1 MTRPGAHQSTG
12 SAVAAAGAAARVVC
26 GPTHPVVCERHAAL
40 RLADGTRLVSDIYLP
55 AGQTGPWPAIL
66 ERTPYNKLGANLVL
80 SAKYFASHGY
90 AVVLQDVRGRYESD
104 GEFYPFGNE
113 GPDGVETLAWIRTQP
128 WCDGRVATMG
138 LSYSSCTQTSL
149 AALNPPGLAAQ
160 FVSMGFHNYHTASMR
175 QGGALEVRFALYAFM
190 MAQTSREAM
199 ADRTTRIA
207 TERAWGEIRSWLAQ
221 LPPKPGLTP
230 LRHVPSY
237 ERWLADIWQHGDYD
251 DYWAARAGYSIEG
264 LYDRHADVPVYLCG
278 GWYDSYARS
287 TVANY
292 VELSRRKK
300 SPIRLI
306 MGPWI
311 HGGAN
316 LDLPYAGD
324 AEFGPDAPLGY
335 DQFRLRWFDE
345 TLRGAP
351 PAQAPPVEA
360 LGQKKGDARDGAREE
375 GPVQIFV
382 MGGGSGRKVPGSG
395 KLDVG
400 GRWRAERDWPP
411 ARTGYTPFYL
421 QPGGGLTPHS
431 PPAGAAPSR
440 YVFDPADPVPT
451 IGGNI
456 SVGYDIMPGGGF
468 DQRGGPH
475 VYGAR
480 DTLPLSARRDI
491 LVFST
496 PPLAGDVEVTG
507 TVVVHLWAASS
518 ALDTDFTAKLI
529 DVYPPN
535 PDYPDGYDLNIGDS
549 VIRARYRAGRERPE
563 LLEPGRPYEFE
574 ITLYP
579 TSVLFCRGHRI
590 RLHIASSNFP
600 RFDVNPN
607 TGGPL
612 GADQARVIATQTV
625 FHDAA
630 RPSRV
635 ILPIIPT

>member
-1 MTRPGAHQSTG
+1 MTVRPAP
-12 SAVAAAGAAARVVC
+12 AAT
-26 GPTHPVVCERHAAL
+26 PTHPVTCERHVEM
-40 RLADGTRLVSDIYLP
+40 RLADGTRLVSDVYLP
-55 AGQTGPWPAIL
+55 VPSSAPTGAGQAGRTASSGAGPWPAIL

-80 SAKYFASHGY
+80 SAKFFASHGY
-90 AVVLQDVRGRYESD
+90 AVVLQDVRGRYESE
-104 GEFYPFGNE
+104 GEFYAFGNE
-113 GPDGVETLAWIRTQP
+113 APDGVETVAWVRAQP

-149 AALNPPGLAAQ
+149 AALDPPGLAAQ

-190 MAQTSREAM
+190 MAQTSRAAA
-199 ADRTTRIA
+199 ADATTRVA
-207 TERAWGEIRSWLAQ
+207 MQQAWGEIRSWLGH

-230 LRHVPSY
+230 LRHTPSY
-237 ERWLADIWQHGDYD
+237 EQWLLDIWRHGEYD
-251 DYWAARAGYSIEG
+251 EYWAGRPGYSIEG
-264 LYDRHADVPVYLCG
+264 LYDRHADVPLYFCG

-287 TVANY
+287 TVTNY
-292 VELSRRKK
+292 VELSRRKRG
-300 SPIRLI
+300 PVRLI

-311 HGGAN
+311 HGSAS
-316 LDLPYAGD
+316 LDLSYAGD

-335 DQFRLRWFDE
+335 DQFRLRWFDAV
-345 TLRGAP
+345 LRGGRP
-351 PAQAPPVEA
+351 GGVE
-360 LGQKKGDARDGAREE
+360 EP
-375 GPVQIFV
+375 PVQIFV
-382 MGGGSGRKVPGSG
+382 MGGGSGRKVPGTG

-400 GRWRAERDWPP
+400 GRWRAEREWPP
-411 ARTGYTPFYL
+411 ARTEYTPFYL
-421 QPGGGLTPHS
+421 QPGGGLSPQS
-431 PPAGAAPSR
+431 PPDGAGSSR

-480 DTLPLSARRDI
+480 DGLPLSARRDV

-496 PPLAGDVEVTG
+496 PPLTHDVEVTG

-518 ALDTDFTAKLI
+518 APDTDFTAKLL
-529 DVYPPN
+529 DVYPAN
-535 PDYPDGYDLNIGDS
+535 PDYPDGYELNIGDS
-549 VIRARYRAGRERPE
+549 IIRARYREERDRPE
-563 LLEPGRPYEFE
+563 WLEPGRPYHFT

-579 TSVLFCRGHRI
+579 TSLVFCRGHRV
-590 RLHIASSNFP
+590 RLHVSSSNFP

-612 GADQARVIATQTV
+612 GADQARQPAVQTV

-635 ILPIIPT
+635 ILPILPS

>member
-1 MTRPGAHQSTG
+1 MRP
-12 SAVAAAGAAARVVC
+12 VDAGWAT
-26 GPTHPVVCERHAAL
+26 PTHPVGCERHVAM
-40 RLADGTRLVSDIYLP
+40 RLADGTRLASDVYLP
-55 AGQTGPWPAIL
+55 AGAPGPWPVIL
-66 ERTPYNKLGANLVL
+66 ERTPYNKLGAALVL

-90 AVVLQDVRGRYESD
+90 AVVLQDVRGRFESE

-113 GPDGVETLAWIRTQP
+113 GPDGAETVAWVRAQP
-128 WCDGRVATMG
+128 WCDGRVATIG

-149 AALNPPGLAAQ
+149 AALDPPGLAAQ

-175 QGGALEVRFALYAFM
+175 QGGALEVRFAIYSFM
-190 MAQTSREAM
+190 MAITSHEAM
-199 ADRTTRIA
+199 ADAATRVA
-207 TERAWGEIRSWLAQ
+207 MNQAWGEVRDWLAQ
-221 LPPKPGLTP
+221 LPPKAGLTP

-237 ERWLADIWQHGDYD
+237 ERWLLDIWQHGDYD
-251 DYWAARAGYSIEG
+251 EYWSGRPGYSIEG
-264 LYDRHADVPVYLCG
+264 LYERHADVPVYFCG

-287 TVANY
+287 TVTNY

-300 SPIRLI
+300 GPVRLI

-316 LDLPYAGD
+316 LDLSYSGD

-335 DQFRLRWFDE
+335 DQFRLRWFDAV
-345 TLRGAP
+345 LRGA
-351 PAQAPPVEA
+351 
-360 LGQKKGDARDGAREE
+360 RDGRASRGLVPE
-375 GPVQIFV
+375 GGNAPLDEPPVQIFV

-400 GRWRAERDWPP
+400 GRWRAEREWPP
-411 ARTGYTPFYL
+411 ARTEYSPFYL
-421 QPGGGLTPHS
+421 QPGGGLAPHS

-440 YVFDPADPVPT
+440 FVFDPADPVPT
-451 IGGNI
+451 IGGNL

-468 DQRGGPH
+468 DQRGGSH

-480 DTLPLSARRDI
+480 DRLSLSARRDV

-496 PPLAGDVEVTG
+496 PPLARDVEVTG
-507 TVVVHLWAASS
+507 TVEVHLWAASS

-529 DVYPPN
+529 DVYPSN
-535 PDYPDGYDLNIGDS
+535 PDYPDGYELNIGDS
-549 VIRARYRAGRERPE
+549 IIRARYRGDRERPE
-563 LLEPGRPYEFE
+563 LLEPGRPYEFT
-574 ITLYP
+574 IALYP
-579 TSVLFCRGHRI
+579 TSLVFKRGHRI
-590 RLHIASSNFP
+590 RLHVSSSNFP

-612 GADQARVIATQTV
+612 GLDQARQTATQTV
-625 FHDAA
+625 FHDAG

-635 ILPIIPT
+635 VLPIIPA

>member
-1 MTRPGAHQSTG
+1 MSPSPRNGAPPLSGWAT
-12 SAVAAAGAAARVVC
+12 
-26 GPTHPVVCERHAAL
+26 PTHPVACERHVTM
-40 RLADGTRLVSDIYLP
+40 RLSDGTHLASDVYLP
-55 AGQTGPWPAIL
+55 APSGHPWSAPQAQGRTAGAPGPWPAIL
-66 ERTPYNKLGANLVL
+66 ERTPYNKLGAPLVL

-90 AVVLQDVRGRYESD
+90 AVVLQDVRGRFESE

-113 GPDGVETLAWIRTQP
+113 GSDGVETVAWVRAQP
-128 WCDGRVATMG
+128 WCDGRVATIG

-149 AALNPPGLAAQ
+149 AALDPPGLAAQ

-175 QGGALEVRFALYAFM
+175 QGGALEVRFALYSFM
-190 MAQTSREAM
+190 MALTSHEA
-199 ADRTTRIA
+199 ASDAATRVA
-207 TERAWGEIRSWLAQ
+207 MNQAWGEIRSWLAQ

-237 ERWLADIWQHGDYD
+237 ERWLLDIWQHGDYD
-251 DYWAARAGYSIEG
+251 AYWSGRPGYSIEG
-264 LYDRHADVPVYLCG
+264 LYERHADVPIYFCG

-287 TVANY
+287 TVTNY

-300 SPIRLI
+300 GPVRLI

-316 LDLPYAGD
+316 LDLAYSGD

-335 DQFRLRWFDE
+335 DQFRLRWFDAV
-345 TLRGAP
+345 LSPKGAN
-351 PAQAPPVEA
+351 
-360 LGQKKGDARDGAREE
+360 GAVDEP
-375 GPVQIFV
+375 PVQIFV

-400 GRWRAERDWPP
+400 GRWRTEREWPP
-411 ARTGYTPFYL
+411 ARTEYTPFYL
-421 QPGGGLTPHS
+421 QPGGGLAPHS
-431 PPAGAAPSR
+431 PPAGAVPSR
-440 YVFDPADPVPT
+440 FVFDPADPVPT

-475 VYGAR
+475 IYGAR
-480 DTLPLSARRDI
+480 DRLPLSARRDV

-496 PPLAGDVEVTG
+496 PPLARDVEVTG
-507 TVVVHLWAASS
+507 TVEVHLWAASS

-535 PDYPDGYDLNIGDS
+535 PDYPDGYELNIGDS
-549 VIRARYRAGRERPE
+549 IIRARYRDDRERPE
-563 LLEPGRPYEFE
+563 LLEPGRPYEFT

-579 TSVLFCRGHRI
+579 TSLVFKRGHRI
-590 RLHIASSNFP
+590 RLHVSSSNFP

-612 GADQARVIATQTV
+612 GLDQARQTATQTV
-625 FHDAA
+625 FHDAG

>member
-1 MTRPGAHQSTG
+1 
-12 SAVAAAGAAARVVC
+12 
-26 GPTHPVVCERHAAL
+26 
-40 RLADGTRLVSDIYLP
+40 
-55 AGQTGPWPAIL
+55 
-66 ERTPYNKLGANLVL
+66 
-80 SAKYFASHGY
+80 
-90 AVVLQDVRGRYESD
+90 
-104 GEFYPFGNE
+104 
-113 GPDGVETLAWIRTQP
+113 
-128 WCDGRVATMG
+128 
-138 LSYSSCTQTSL
+138 
-149 AALNPPGLAAQ
+149 
-160 FVSMGFHNYHTASMR
+160 
-175 QGGALEVRFALYAFM
+175 
-190 MAQTSREAM
+190 
-199 ADRTTRIA
+199 
-207 TERAWGEIRSWLAQ
+207 
-221 LPPKPGLTP
+221 
-230 LRHVPSY
+230 
-237 ERWLADIWQHGDYD
+237 
-251 DYWAARAGYSIEG
+251 
-264 LYDRHADVPVYLCG
+264 
-278 GWYDSYARS
+278 
-287 TVANY
+287 
-292 VELSRRKK
+292 
-300 SPIRLI
+300 

-316 LDLPYAGD
+316 LDLSYSGD

-335 DQFRLRWFDE
+335 DQFRLRWFDAV
-345 TLRGAP
+345 LRGGS
-351 PAQAPPVEA
+351 PARSSPAEA
-360 LGQKKGDARDGAREE
+360 FGRRGTGDAGNGGREE
-375 GPVQIFV
+375 SPVQIFV

-400 GRWRAERDWPP
+400 GRWRAEQEWPP
-411 ARTGYTPFYL
+411 ARTEYTPFYL

-480 DTLPLSARRDI
+480 DTLPLSARRDV

-496 PPLAGDVEVTG
+496 PPLARDVEVTG
-507 TVVVHLWAASS
+507 TAVVHLWAASS

-535 PDYPDGYDLNIGDS
+535 PDYPDGYELNIGDS
-549 VIRARYRAGRERPE
+549 IIRARYRSGRERPE
-563 LLEPGRPYEFE
+563 PLEPGRPYEFT

-579 TSVLFCRGHRI
+579 TSVLFRRGHRI
-590 RLHIASSNFP
+590 RLHVASSNFP

-612 GADQARVIATQTV
+612 GVDQARVIATQTV

>member
-1 MTRPGAHQSTG
+1 MTASPSGAGWAT
-12 SAVAAAGAAARVVC
+12 
-26 GPTHPVVCERHAAL
+26 PTHPVTCERHVVM
-40 RLADGTRLVSDIYLP
+40 RLADGTRLAADVYLP
-55 AGQTGPWPAIL
+55 APSGAGRTPTIAGQAAGAPGSWPAIL
-66 ERTPYNKLGANLVL
+66 ERTPYNKLGAATVL

-113 GPDGVETLAWIRTQP
+113 GPDGVETVAWVRAQP
-128 WCDGRVATMG
+128 WCDGRVATIG

-149 AALNPPGLAAQ
+149 AALAPPGLAAQ

-175 QGGALEVRFALYAFM
+175 QGGALEVRFALYSFM
-190 MAQTSREAM
+190 MALTSHEAM
-199 ADRTTRIA
+199 SDAATRVA
-207 TERAWGEIRSWLAQ
+207 MNQAWGEIRSWLAQ

-237 ERWLADIWQHGDYD
+237 ERWLLDIWQHGDYD
-251 DYWAARAGYSIEG
+251 EYWAGRPGYSIEG
-264 LYDRHADVPVYLCG
+264 LYERHADVPVYFCG

-287 TVANY
+287 TVTNY
-292 VELSRRKK
+292 VELGRRKK
-300 SPIRLI
+300 GPVRLI

-316 LDLPYAGD
+316 LDLSYSGD

-335 DQFRLRWFDE
+335 DQFRLRWFDAV
-345 TLRGAP
+345 LRGARNG
-351 PAQAPPVEA
+351 
-360 LGQKKGDARDGAREE
+360 LLEE
-375 GPVQIFV
+375 PPVQIFV

-400 GRWRAERDWPP
+400 GRWRTEREWPP
-411 ARTGYTPFYL
+411 ARTEYTPFYL
-421 QPGGGLTPHS
+421 QPGGGLAPHA
-431 PPAGAAPSR
+431 PPAGTAPSR
-440 YVFDPADPVPT
+440 FVFDPADPVPT

-480 DTLPLSARRDI
+480 DRLSLSARRDVV
-491 LVFST
+491 VFST
-496 PPLAGDVEVTG
+496 PPLARDVEVTG
-507 TVVVHLWAASS
+507 AVEVHLWAASS

-535 PDYPDGYDLNIGDS
+535 PDYPDGYELNIGDS
-549 VIRARYRAGRERPE
+549 IIRARYRDDRERPE
-563 LLEPGRPYEFE
+563 LLEPGRPYEFT

-579 TSVLFCRGHRI
+579 TSLVFKRGHRI
-590 RLHIASSNFP
+590 RLHVSSSNFP

-612 GADQARVIATQTV
+612 GADQARQTATQTV
-625 FHDAA
+625 FHDAG

>member
-1 MTRPGAHQSTG
+1 MSPSPRNGAPPGAGWAT
-12 SAVAAAGAAARVVC
+12 
-26 GPTHPVVCERHAAL
+26 PTHPVACERHVTM
-40 RLADGTRLVSDIYLP
+40 RLSDGTHLAADVYLP
-55 AGQTGPWPAIL
+55 AGAPGPWPAIL
-66 ERTPYNKLGANLVL
+66 ERTPYNKLGAPLVL

-90 AVVLQDVRGRYESD
+90 AVVVQDVRGRFESE

-113 GPDGVETLAWIRTQP
+113 GPDGVETVAWVRAQP
-128 WCDGRVATMG
+128 WCDGRVATIG

-149 AALNPPGLAAQ
+149 AALDPPGLAAQ

-175 QGGALEVRFALYAFM
+175 QGGALEVRFALYSFM
-190 MAQTSREAM
+190 MALTSHEA
-199 ADRTTRIA
+199 ASDAATRVA
-207 TERAWGEIRSWLAQ
+207 MNQAWGEIRSWLAQ
-221 LPPKPGLTP
+221 LPPKAGLTP

-237 ERWLADIWQHGDYD
+237 ERWLLDIWQHGDYD
-251 DYWAARAGYSIEG
+251 AYWSGRPGYSIEG
-264 LYDRHADVPVYLCG
+264 LYERHADVPVYFCG

-287 TVANY
+287 TVTNY

-300 SPIRLI
+300 GPVRLI

-316 LDLPYAGD
+316 LDLAYSGD

-335 DQFRLRWFDE
+335 DQFRLRWFDAV
-345 TLRGAP
+345 LSP
-351 PAQAPPVEA
+351 KWAQGVLDDP
-360 LGQKKGDARDGAREE
+360 
-375 GPVQIFV
+375 PVQIFV

-400 GRWRAERDWPP
+400 GRWRTEREWPP
-411 ARTGYTPFYL
+411 ARTEYTPFYL
-421 QPGGGLTPHS
+421 QPGGGLAPHS
-431 PPAGAAPSR
+431 PPAGAGPSR
-440 YVFDPADPVPT
+440 FVFDPADPVPT

-480 DTLPLSARRDI
+480 DRLPLSVRRDV

-496 PPLAGDVEVTG
+496 PPLARDVEVTG
-507 TVVVHLWAASS
+507 TVEVHLWAASS

-535 PDYPDGYDLNIGDS
+535 PDYPDGYELNIGDS
-549 VIRARYRAGRERPE
+549 IIRARYRDNRERPE
-563 LLEPGRPYEFE
+563 LLEPGRPYEFT

-579 TSVLFCRGHRI
+579 TSLVFKRGHRI
-590 RLHIASSNFP
+590 RLHVSSSNFP

-612 GADQARVIATQTV
+612 GLDQARQTATQTV
-625 FHDAA
+625 FHDAG
-630 RPSRV
+630 RPTRV

>member
-1 MTRPGAHQSTG
+1 MTPPPSFE
-12 SAVAAAGAAARVVC
+12 AGPRAT
-26 GPTHPVVCERHAAL
+26 PTHPVACERHAGM
-40 RLADGTRLVSDIYLP
+40 RLSDGTRLTADVYLP
-55 AGQTGPWPAIL
+55 AGAPGPWPAIL
-66 ERTPYNKLGANLVL
+66 ERTPYNKLGAALVM

-90 AVVLQDVRGRYESD
+90 AVVLQDVRGRFESE

-113 GPDGVETLAWIRTQP
+113 GPDGVETVGWVRAQP
-128 WCDGRVATMG
+128 WCDGRVATIG

-175 QGGALEVRFALYAFM
+175 QGGALEVRFATYAFM
-190 MAQTSREAM
+190 MATTSREAL
-199 ADRTTRIA
+199 ADAATRVA
-207 TERAWGEIRSWLAQ
+207 MNQAWGEVRSWLGR
-221 LPPKPGLTP
+221 LPPKAGLTP

-237 ERWLADIWQHGDYD
+237 ERWLLDIWQHGDYD
-251 DYWAARAGYSIEG
+251 EYWAGRPGYSIEG
-264 LYDRHADVPVYLCG
+264 LYDRHADVPVYFCG

-287 TVANY
+287 TVTNY

-300 SPIRLI
+300 SPVRMV

-316 LDLPYAGD
+316 LDLPHSGD

-335 DQFRLRWFDE
+335 DRFRLGWFDAV
-345 TLRGAP
+345 LRGAKNG
-351 PAQAPPVEA
+351 
-360 LGQKKGDARDGAREE
+360 LLEE
-375 GPVQIFV
+375 PPVQIFV

-400 GRWRAERDWPP
+400 GRWRTEREWPP
-411 ARTGYTPFYL
+411 ARTEYTPFYL
-421 QPGGGLTPHS
+421 QPGGGLAPQA

-440 YVFDPADPVPT
+440 FVFDPADPVPT

-475 VYGAR
+475 VFGAR
-480 DTLPLSARRDI
+480 DRLPLSARRDV

-496 PPLAGDVEVTG
+496 PPLARDVEVTG
-507 TVVVHLWAASS
+507 AVEVRLWAASS
-518 ALDTDFTAKLI
+518 AADTDFTAKLI

-535 PDYPDGYDLNIGDS
+535 ADYPDGYELNIGDS
-549 VIRARYRAGRERPE
+549 IIRARYRDDREHPE
-563 LLEPGRPYEFE
+563 PLEAGRPYEFT

-579 TSVLFCRGHRI
+579 TSVVFKRGHNI
-590 RLHIASSNFP
+590 RLQVSSSNFP

-612 GADQARVIATQTV
+612 GLDQAYQTATQTV
-625 FHDAA
+625 FHEAA

-635 ILPIIPT
+635 ILPVVPA